1 MIERLGLFPYLPQHL
16 REFPPELHGHC
27 GRGIGLWQYPS
38 QFEPYIAA
46 IKAHF
51 GGGGPRTYVEIGVA
65 AGGTFMATCDLLSP
79 TRAVAIDISPV
90 IGTTIDDGRAGNR
103 TPFDGLLAAFID
115 GKTREFFCGTS
126 REFAAS
132 DRCPERIDL
141 LFVDG
146 DHSYE
151 GVKADFEALGRSRS
165 RVVVF
170 HDIVSDACPDVVRF
184 WREIVDAFPDCRTAE
199 FVDQYDSVAAGSFL
213 GIGVLFLDEAEA
225 EAEERSDEAEAEA
238 ERSEAAEAEAEERS
252 DEAERSEADGNF
264 EDASGPSSA
273 SENSRSSVGQ

>member
-1 MIERLGLFPYLPQHL
+1 MIERLGLFPYMPQHL

-27 GRGIGLWQYPS
+27 GRGIGIWQYPN
-38 QFEPYIAA
+38 QFEPYIEA

-51 GGGGPRTYVEIGVA
+51 GGGGGPKTYVEIGVA

-90 IGTTIDDGRAGNR
+90 IGTTIDDGRAGNK

-126 REFAAS
+126 MDLATS
-132 DRCPERIDL
+132 SRCPATIDL

-146 DHSYE
+146 NHSYE
-151 GVKADFEALGRSRS
+151 GVKADFEALGPRS

-170 HDIVSDACPDVVRF
+170 HDIVSDACPGVVRF
-184 WREIVDAFPDCRTAE
+184 WKEIAAAFPDCRTAE
-199 FVDQYDSVAAGSFL
+199 FVDQYDSVAGSFL
-213 GIGVLFLDEAEA
+213 GIGVLFKDEAERSEAERSEA
-225 EAEERSDEAEAEA
+225 EAAEA
-238 ERSEAAEAEAEERS
+238 ERSEAAGEAEAE
-252 DEAERSEADGNF
+252 
-264 EDASGPSSA
+264 DATGPSNA
-273 SENSRSSVGQ
+273 SENSRSNVGQ

>member
-1 MIERLGLFPYLPQHL
+1 MIEHLGLFPYMPQHL

-27 GRGIGLWQYPS
+27 GRGIGIWQYPN
-38 QFEPYIAA
+38 QFEPYIEA

-51 GGGGPRTYVEIGVA
+51 GGSGGPKTYVEIGVA

-126 REFAAS
+126 RDFATS
-132 DRCPERIDL
+132 SRCPATIDL
-141 LFVDG
+141 LFIDG

-151 GVKADFEALGRSRS
+151 GVKADFEALGPRS

-170 HDIVSDACPDVVRF
+170 HDIVSDACPGVVRF
-184 WREIVDAFPDCRTAE
+184 WREIVAAFPGRTAE
-199 FVDQYDSVAAGSFL
+199 FVDQYDSVIAGSFL
-213 GIGVLFLDEAEA
+213 GIGVLFLKPIAE
-225 EAEERSDEAEAEA
+225 
-238 ERSEAAEAEAEERS
+238 
-252 DEAERSEADGNF
+252 GNF
-264 EDASGPSSA
+264 EDATGPSSA

>member
-1 MIERLGLFPYLPQHL
+1 MIERLGLFPYMPQHL

-27 GRGIGLWQYPS
+27 GRGIGIWQYPN
-38 QFEPYIAA
+38 QFEPYIEA

-51 GGGGPRTYVEIGVA
+51 GGGPKTYVEIGVA

-90 IGTTIDDGRAGNR
+90 IGTTIDDGRAGNK

-126 REFAAS
+126 MDFATS
-132 DRCPERIDL
+132 SRCPATIDL

-151 GVKADFEALGRSRS
+151 GVKADFEALGPRS

-170 HDIVSDACPDVVRF
+170 HDIVSDACPGVVRF
-184 WREIVDAFPDCRTAE
+184 WREIAAAFPDCRTAE
-199 FVDQYDSVAAGSFL
+199 FVDQYDSVTAGSFL
-213 GIGVLFLDEAEA
+213 GIGVLFKDEAE
-225 EAEERSDEAEAEA
+225 RSEA
-238 ERSEAAEAEAEERS
+238 ERSEAAEAAG
-252 DEAERSEADGNF
+252 EAERSEAERSEAEAAEAERSEAAGEAEA
-264 EDASGPSSA
+264 EDATGPSSA
-273 SENSRSSVGQ
+273 SENSRSNVGQ

>member
-1 MIERLGLFPYLPQHL
+1 MIEHLGLFPYLPQHL

-27 GRGIGLWQYPS
+27 GRGIGLWQYPN
-38 QFEPYIAA
+38 QFEPYIEA

-51 GGGGPRTYVEIGVA
+51 GGGGPKTYVEIGVA

-90 IGTTIDDGRAGNR
+90 IGTTIDDGRARNK

-126 REFAAS
+126 RDFTTS
-132 DRCPERIDL
+132 SRCPETIDL
-141 LFVDG
+141 LFIDG

-151 GVKADFEALGRSRS
+151 GVRDDFEALGRSRS
-165 RVVVF
+165 HVVVF
-170 HDIVSDACPDVVRF
+170 HDIVSDACPGVVRF
-184 WREIVDAFPDCRTAE
+184 WKEIVDAFPGQTSE
-199 FVDQYDSVAAGSFL
+199 FVDQYDSVTAGSFL
-213 GIGVLFLDEAEA
+213 GIGVLFLKPIAE
-225 EAEERSDEAEAEA
+225 
-238 ERSEAAEAEAEERS
+238 
-252 DEAERSEADGNF
+252 GNF
-264 EDASGPSSA
+264 EDATGPSSA